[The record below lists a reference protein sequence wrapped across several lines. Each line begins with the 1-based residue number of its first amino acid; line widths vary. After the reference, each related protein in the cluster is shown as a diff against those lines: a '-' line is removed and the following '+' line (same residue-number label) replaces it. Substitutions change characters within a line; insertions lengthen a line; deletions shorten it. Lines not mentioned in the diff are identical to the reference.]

1 MENIVQKITQPKWR
15 KTEKEVTKICD
26 ETDKKVSLPSG
37 NRVNQVLLENKSALV
52 TTVDSKLLRKV
63 RMTLLNLQNRG
74 QTDLEASVRY
84 DWFSFDK
91 VLKGSIVR
99 NS

>member
-1 MENIVQKITQPKWR
+1 MSFSSHFSFFILVDK
-15 KTEKEVTKICD
+15 VTKLCD
-26 ETDKKVSLPSG
+26 ELGKQVSLPNG

>member
-1 MENIVQKITQPKWR
+1 MKAISSPGVRSPCPCAWLCHVIYYHG
-15 KTEKEVTKICD
+15 
-26 ETDKKVSLPSG
+26 DKKYISLSSG
-37 NRVNQVLLENKSALV
+37 NRFNQVLLENKSALV
-52 TTVDSKLLRKV
+52 TTVDSKLLRKAK
-63 RMTLLNLQNRG
+63 MTLLNLQNRG

>member
-1 MENIVQKITQPKWR
+1 MIYYHG
-15 KTEKEVTKICD
+15 
-26 ETDKKVSLPSG
+26 DKKYISLSSG
-37 NRVNQVLLENKSALV
+37 NRFNQVLLENKSALV